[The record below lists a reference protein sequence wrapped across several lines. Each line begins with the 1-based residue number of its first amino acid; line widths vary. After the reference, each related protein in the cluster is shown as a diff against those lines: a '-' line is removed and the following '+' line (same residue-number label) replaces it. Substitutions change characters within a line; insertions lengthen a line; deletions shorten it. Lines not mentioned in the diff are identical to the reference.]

1 MKFLLNNL
9 KRFSYPYDFL
19 SLGTDQLTSRGWGM
33 FFFFLNNL
41 IPIVAEKYSD
51 FGGEKKIIR
60 ASHQKNK
67 ICPKKTIAPLE
78 VDALIHVP
86 FIIGTHSCVNF
97 YH

>member
-1 MKFLLNNL
+1 M
-9 KRFSYPYDFL
+9 
-19 SLGTDQLTSRGWGM
+19 
-33 FFFFLNNL
+33 FFFLNNL

-51 FGGEKKIIR
+51 FGGEKKKFALR
-60 ASHQKNK
+60 ARKTTFAR
-67 ICPKKTIAPLE
+67 KKPIAPLE

>member
-1 MKFLLNNL
+1 M
-9 KRFSYPYDFL
+9 
-19 SLGTDQLTSRGWGM
+19 
-33 FFFFLNNL
+33 FFFLNNL

-51 FGGEKKIIR
+51 FGGEKKKFAR
-60 ASHQKNK
+60 
-67 ICPKKTIAPLE
+67 KKPIAPLE